1 MNSHKRQGSTGSFNK
16 NNDNKYLEE
25 SFYSLEYFMNVTK
38 RMEDEIMVPSKLK
51 DKLFGKNFI
60 TLILIKNFVIN

>member
-51 DKLFGKNFI
+51 DKLFGKNVI
-60 TLILIKNFVIN
+60 TLILIKNFAIK